1 MRTKHFVLLV
11 LLGIDFLASAQKF
24 DPGKVSRAELEQKVY
39 PNDTTAAAAILYK
52 KGKSY
57 FRYDYNKGFS
67 LVNEYQYRIK
77 IYKKEGLKWADFK
90 VPYFIGYQ
98 TLSSDRVAFSN
109 AITYN
114 LENGQLVKTKRSG
127 EGKFKQEVNEYW
139 GEASITMPNVKPGSV
154 IEFTYTLK
162 SEDIGEFPTFNFQED
177 IPVAYAEYLTEIPQ
191 FYRYKPTKTGFGTV
205 KSDGKVANGFQNY
218 VNEHNQTLNLSYQQI
233 NTSYVANNVPALK
246 EEPYVDNIE
255 NYRLA
260 VQHELEKTVNSDG
273 LEKNYAATWEGVAQT
288 IFKEDKF
295 GKELKERSYFEPFL
309 EPILKNA
316 TTNTQKATAIFEFV
330 KRTIN
335 WNGQYG
341 YLTRKGVRKAFDEK
355 SGNVA
360 EVNFLL
366 IAMLNHSGI
375 KADPVLLSTLKHGI
389 PVYPTRTIFNYVIA
403 AVVIDGKTVLLDA
416 TDKNATLGILPLRD
430 LNWTGRLIKP
440 DGTSTEINLVPETAS
455 KETVNMMAKIEGNG
469 KTTGKVRMVKTD
481 YDAFWFRDQHG
492 QHAPAKYQEW
502 LENQYG
508 GIEIAELVPDR
519 SADLSKPV
527 AETFSFATQS
537 EVIGDKIFVNP
548 MLFYTADKNPFV
560 LENRELPIYYGYP
573 FQKKY
578 NISIEIPEGYVV
590 ESIPKSIKL
599 TTGENV
605 GNFTFNISSAENKIQ
620 LSVLQEINL
629 AIISGNF
636 YGSLKEFYQQMVVK
650 QNETIVLKKI

>member
-1 MRTKHFVLLV
+1 MKCFILLA
-11 LLGIDFLASAQKF
+11 LLANWYLIHAQKF
-24 DPGKVSRAELEQKVY
+24 DAGKVSQKDLEQKVY

-57 FRYDYNKGFS
+57 FKYDHNKGFS

-98 TLSSDRVAFSN
+98 MLSNDRVAFSN
-109 AITYN
+109 AVTYN
-114 LENGQLVKTKRSG
+114 LENGQIVKTKLSG

-139 GEASITMPNVKPGSV
+139 GEASIAMPNVKPGSIV
-154 IEFTYTLK
+154 EFTYTLK
-162 SEDIGEFPTFNFQED
+162 SEDIGEFPVFNFQED
-177 IPVAYAEYLTEIPQ
+177 IPVAHARYVTEIPQ

-205 KSDGKVANGFQNY
+205 KSEGKIANGFQNY
-218 VNEHNQTLNLSYQQI
+218 TNEHNQTLNLTYQQV
-233 NTSYVANNVPALK
+233 NTWYIAENVPALK
-246 EEPYVDNIE
+246 EEPYVDNID

-273 LEKNYAATWEGVAQT
+273 LEKNYAATWEGVAQS
-288 IFKEDKF
+288 IYKEDKF

-316 TTNTQKATAIFEFV
+316 TTDAQKATAIFDFV
-330 KRTIN
+330 KRTIT
-335 WNGQYG
+335 WNGQFG

-366 IAMLNHSGI
+366 IAMLNYSGI
-375 KADPVLLSTLKHGI
+375 KADPVLLSTVKHGI

-403 AVVIDGKTVLLDA
+403 AIALDGKTVLLDA

-440 DGTSTEINLVPETAS
+440 DGTSAEINLVPETPS
-455 KETVNMMAKIEGNG
+455 KETVNLMAKIESNG
-469 KTTGKVRMVKTD
+469 KTAGKVRMVKTD

-492 QHAPAKYQEW
+492 QQATAQYQEW
-502 LENQYG
+502 LENRY
-508 GIEIAELVPDR
+508 GIEISELVPDR

-527 AETFSFATQS
+527 AETFSFTAQA
-537 EVIGDKIFVNP
+537 EAIGDKIFVNP
-548 MLFYTADKNPFV
+548 MLFFAADKNPFV
-560 LENRELPIYYGYP
+560 LETRELPIYYGYP

-578 NISIEIPEGYVV
+578 NFSLEIPEGYVV
-590 ESIPKSIKL
+590 ESLPKSVKL
-599 TTGENV
+599 SSGENV
-605 GNFTFNISSAENKIQ
+605 GNFTFSITQADNKIQ
-620 LSVLQEINL
+620 LSALQEINL
-629 AIISGNF
+629 AIVSGSF
-636 YGSLKEFYQQMVVK
+636 YGPLKEFYQQMVAR
-650 QNETIVLKKI
+650 QNEKIVLKKTIK

>member
-1 MRTKHFVLLV
+1 MKCFILLALLV
-11 LLGIDFLASAQKF
+11 NWFLIHAQKF
-24 DPGKVSRAELEQKVY
+24 DPGKVSQKDLEQKVY

-57 FRYDYNKGFS
+57 FKYDHNKGFS

-98 TLSSDRVAFSN
+98 TLSNDRVAFSN
-109 AITYN
+109 AVTYN
-114 LENGQLVKTKRSG
+114 LENGQIVKTKLSG

-139 GEASITMPNVKPGSV
+139 GEASIAMPNVKPGSIV
-154 IEFTYTLK
+154 EFTYTLK
-162 SEDIGEFPTFNFQED
+162 SEDIGEFPVFNFQED
-177 IPVAYAEYLTEIPQ
+177 IPVAHAEYMTEIPQ
-191 FYRYKPTKTGFGTV
+191 FYRYKPTKTGFGAV
-205 KSDGKVANGFQNY
+205 KSEGKIANGFQNY
-218 VNEHNQTLNLSYQQI
+218 TNEHNQTLNLTYQQV
-233 NTSYVANNVPALK
+233 NTWYVAENVPALK
-246 EEPYVDNIE
+246 EEPYVDNID

-273 LEKNYAATWEGVAQT
+273 LEKNYAATWEGVAQS
-288 IFKEDKF
+288 IYKEDKF

-316 TTNTQKATAIFEFV
+316 TTDAQKATAIFDFV
-330 KRTIN
+330 KRTIT
-335 WNGQYG
+335 WNGQFG

-366 IAMLNHSGI
+366 IAMLNYSGI
-375 KADPVLLSTLKHGI
+375 KADPVLLSTVKHGI

-403 AVVIDGKTVLLDA
+403 AIALEGKTLLLDA

-440 DGTSTEINLVPETAS
+440 DGTSAEINLVPETPS
-455 KETVNMMAKIEGNG
+455 KETVNLMAKIESNG
-469 KTTGKVRMVKTD
+469 KTKGKVRMVKTD

-492 QHAPAKYQEW
+492 QQATAQYQEW
-502 LENQYG
+502 LENRY
-508 GIEIAELVPDR
+508 GIEISELVPDR

-527 AETFSFATQS
+527 AETFSFTAQA

-548 MLFYTADKNPFV
+548 MLFFAADKNPFV
-560 LENRELPIYYGYP
+560 LETRELPIYYGYP
-573 FQKKY
+573 FQKKH
-578 NISIEIPEGYVV
+578 NFSLEIPEGYVV
-590 ESIPKSIKL
+590 ESLPKSVKL
-599 TTGENV
+599 SSGENV
-605 GNFTFNISSAENKIQ
+605 GNFTFSISQAENKIQ
-620 LSVLQEINL
+620 LSALQEINL
-629 AIISGNF
+629 AIVSGSF
-636 YGSLKEFYQQMVVK
+636 YGPLKEFYQQMVAR
-650 QNETIVLKKI
+650 QNEKIVLKKL

>member
-1 MRTKHFVLLV
+1 MLL
-11 LLGIDFLASAQKF
+11 LAGGMASAQKF
-24 DPGKVSRAELEQKVY
+24 EPGKVTTAELQQSVY
-39 PNDTTAAAAILYK
+39 AADTTASAAILYK
-52 KGKSY
+52 KGRSFFK
-57 FRYDYNKGFS
+57 YDHNKGFS
-67 LVNEYQYRIK
+67 LVHEYQYRIK
-77 IYKKEGLKWADFK
+77 IYKKEGLRWADFK

-98 TLSSDRVAFSN
+98 TLANDRVAFTN
-109 AITYN
+109 AVTYN
-114 LENGQLVKTKRSG
+114 LENGQLVKTKLSG
-127 EGKFKQEVNEYW
+127 EGKFKQEVNEFW
-139 GEASITMPNVKPGSV
+139 GEASIAMPNVKPGSV

-162 SEDIGEFPTFNFQED
+162 SEDIGDFPVFNFQED
-177 IPVAYAEYLTEIPQ
+177 IPVAHAAYMTEIPQ

-205 KSDGKVANGFQNY
+205 KSEGKVANGFQNY
-218 VNEHNQTLNLSYQQI
+218 VNEYKQTLNMSYQQI
-233 NTSYVANNVPALK
+233 NTSYIAENVPALK
-246 EEPYVDNIE
+246 EEPYVDNID

-316 TTNTQKATAIFEFV
+316 TTDAQKATAIFDFV
-330 KRTIN
+330 KRTIT

-366 IAMLNHSGI
+366 IAMLNYSGI
-375 KADPVLLSTLKHGI
+375 KADPVLLSTVKHGI

-403 AVVIDGKTVLLDA
+403 AIALDGKTVLLDA

-455 KETVNMMAKIEGNG
+455 KETVNMMAKIESDG
-469 KTTGKVRMVKTD
+469 KATGKVRMVKTD
-481 YDAFWFRDQHG
+481 YNAFWFRDQHG
-492 QHAPAKYQEW
+492 QQAPAQYQEW

-508 GIEIAELVPDR
+508 GIEIYELVPDR
-519 SADLSKPV
+519 STDLSKPV
-527 AETFSFATQS
+527 AETFNFAAQS

-548 MLFYTADKNPFV
+548 MLFYAADKNPFV

-578 NISIEIPEGYVV
+578 NISLEIPEGYVV
-590 ESIPKSIKL
+590 ESLPKSIKL

-620 LSVLQEINL
+620 LSVSQEINL

-650 QNETIVLKKI
+650 QNEKIVLKKI